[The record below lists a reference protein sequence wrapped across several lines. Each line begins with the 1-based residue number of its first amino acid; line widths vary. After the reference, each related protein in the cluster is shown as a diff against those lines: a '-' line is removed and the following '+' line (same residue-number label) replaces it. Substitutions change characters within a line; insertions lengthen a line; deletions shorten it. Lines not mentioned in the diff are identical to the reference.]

1 MKKLKVNYF
10 ISIKGVF
17 FYALITTGSAY
28 ALGLPDTGQSACYD
42 DGAEMEE
49 CSTTNVGEVSTY
61 PGQDGRFGRDAAMAK
76 GVLTKLEGAGEG
88 GFDYSKVCNSGELE
102 GNNNCPVN
110 PVLGVNADEWGCT
123 KDNITGLIWE
133 VKTDD
138 DIPNLRD
145 MNWLYTWYD
154 SDNTRN
160 GGNKGTAEG
169 DGAVNSADTCFDSM
183 GCNTEKYIADI
194 NIEVLC
200 GANDWRLPSARE
212 IHTLLHFGRQEPAI
226 DITYFP
232 NTASNVFWSASSVA
246 ASPKNTWVV
255 NLGFAS
261 DTVQLKSAKQRILL
275 VRGTKF

>member
-1 MKKLKVNYF
+1 MGKLKTNYF
-10 ISIKGVF
+10 ILVKGVCF
-17 FYALITTGSAY
+17 CALITIGSAY
-28 ALGLPDTGQSACYD
+28 ALGLPDTGQSTCYD
-42 DGAEMEE
+42 NGVEMEE
-49 CSTTNVGEVSTY
+49 CSVTNVGGVSTY

-76 GVLTKLEGAGEG
+76 GELTKLEGAGDS
-88 GFDYSKVCNSGELE
+88 GFDYRKVCNNGELS
-102 GNNNCPVN
+102 GDNNCPVE
-110 PVLGVNADEWGCT
+110 PVLGVDADDWGCT

-133 VKTDD
+133 VKTGD

-160 GGNKGTAEG
+160 GGNEG
-169 DGAVNSADTCFDSM
+169 AADGVDAANSADTCFDSIR
-183 GCNTEKYIADI
+183 CDTEKYIADI
-194 NIEVLC
+194 NIEALC

-212 IHTLLHFGRQEPAI
+212 IHTLLHFGKQEPAI

-261 DTVQLKSAKQRILL
+261 DTVQPKSAKQRIRL